1 MGLSEST
8 LQACTKPCET
18 CIRDTSKYVLDDME
32 FDSNCSKCC
41 TIHMRTHAHK
51 GGDEE
56 EDSDEEPTE
65 QNAGQ
70 TK

>member
-18 CIRDTSKYVLDDME
+18 CIKDTNKYCLDDME

-51 GGDEE
+51 RGDEE
-56 EDSDEEPTE
+56 SEESAGSGE
-65 QNAGQ
+65 ENAGEI
-70 TK
+70 K

>member
-18 CIRDTSKYVLDDME
+18 CIKDTNKYCLDDME
-32 FDSNCSKCC
+32 FDSNCSKSC

-51 GGDEE
+51 GSG
-56 EDSDEEPTE
+56 DSDGES
-65 QNAGQ
+65 NASVDD
-70 TK
+70 